1 MTAITLSLSYSQR
14 IIELL
19 WSGLKNTL
27 RSIALGIILARQTQ
41 ANTYIVKE
49 LMKSGEYKKGHT
61 ESSLLYELNQKTLQ
75 RLKDEWDVK

>member
-27 RSIALGIILARQTQ
+27 KSIALGIILARQTQ

-49 LMKSGEYKKGHT
+49 LMKSGEYKKGYN
-61 ESSLLYELNQKTLQ
+61 ESYLLHEFNQKTLQ
-75 RLKDEWDVK
+75 RLKDEWNVK